1 MEQQYITR
9 LAEAY
14 KRGCEKRYL
23 EAKNAPE
30 MKLHYF
36 KAKEDLPRVQV
47 VLSFLQCIVPA

>member
-14 KRGCEKRYL
+14 KLGYEKRYGGI
-23 EAKNAPE
+23 KNTPE

-36 KAKEDLPRVQV
+36 KVKDYLPRVQV
-47 VLSFLQCIVPA
+47 VLSFL